1 MQAENLARFFHTTYE
16 ALAPQ
21 FNYQTRKASA
31 VPWQDVPENN
41 KRLMIAVAEQV
52 ILLFESEAKAEKIA
66 RQTLSIDEAFSK
78 LNALEESYRKH
89 FGDIPPITE
98 RCKGQKGHL

>member
-16 ALAPQ
+16 ELAPQ
-21 FNYQTRKASA
+21 FNYSTRKASA

-52 ILLFESEAKAEKIA
+52 ILLFEAEARAEKIE
-66 RQTLSIDEAFSK
+66 RQVLSVDDAFAK
-78 LNALEESYRKH
+78 LEKIEESYRKH
-89 FGDIPPITE
+89 FGPIPPVTE
-98 RCKGQKGHL
+98 R